1 MKRNILAG
9 LIAILL
15 VFSSVLVL
23 YLFVA
28 RTTSGHTQQQFNET
42 VRFLGER
49 IDGLER
55 QRDLL
60 AEAAASLEQESAGLR
75 KRVQQID
82 AEIQN
87 MREILGS
94 AKVSGGTA
102 LFSWERFHITPAS
115 GLIIVAFLAFIW
127 MLYGASRREP
137 AGDEPAPVM
146 AAAAEGDENPE
157 PGSVLEEEFP
167 ARAEVAEGEPEAEKT
182 PEGPEAQETEASAE
196 APGAEEKKED

>member
-1 MKRNILAG
+1 MKKSIIAGFVAVLA
-9 LIAILL
+9 

-28 RTTSGHTQQQFNET
+28 RTTSGHRQHEFSET

-49 IDGLER
+49 VDSLER

-60 AEAAASLEQESAGLR
+60 AEAAASLEQESVGLR

-87 MREILGS
+87 MRQILGS
-94 AKVSGGTA
+94 AKVSSRTA
-102 LFSWERFHITPAS
+102 LFSWKRFHLTTAS
-115 GLIIVAFLAFIW
+115 GLVIIAFLAFIW
-127 MLYGASRREP
+127 MLYAASKRKDADAGPAEVADAAA
-137 AGDEPAPVM
+137 AGDESP
-146 AAAAEGDENPE
+146 G

-167 ARAEVAEGEPEAEKT
+167 AQAEESEEKLKTEETPEDPEAPATGED
-182 PEGPEAQETEASAE
+182 AE
-196 APGAEEKKED
+196 APAAEDEKKD